1 MKSNFIPVG
10 KAKKKAY
17 RIVKDHDKTLE
28 EFDVNKVN
36 EANEALE
43 QVINRTQI
51 GATQIANAMWWQRM
65 GMIRTERQFLRTV
78 VDEVASPRQVEI
90 EPIDISDV
98 ENLLMSDMEG
108 NEL

>member
-17 RIVKDHDKTLE
+17 RIVKDCDKTLE

-36 EANEALE
+36 EVNEAVELML
-43 QVINRTQI
+43 NRTQI
-51 GATQIANAMWWQRM
+51 GATQIANTMWWQRM

-78 VDEVASPRQVEI
+78 VDEVASRQEKMI
-90 EPIDISDV
+90 EPIDISYV
-98 ENLLMSDMEG
+98 ENLLMYDMEG